1 MWGPGTTTAWSLDI
15 VALLGERSAVGP
27 HQNVRT
33 ALMSI
38 HVGFASR
45 RNFLRSATAAQVH
58 ADSTLSVTSQPI
70 VVSHAREL
78 RARVDQALQAGERH
92 LAVDC
97 TALRE
102 AHGRLPWAPIPLAHP
117 RPGKGAGVGFLE
129 PSGAGQAGMRGH

>member
-1 MWGPGTTTAWSLDI
+1 
-15 VALLGERSAVGP
+15 
-27 HQNVRT
+27 
-33 ALMSI
+33 MSI

-58 ADSTLSVTSQPI
+58 ADSTLSVMPQPI

-97 TALRE
+97 TAWRE
-102 AHGRLPWAPIPLAHP
+102 PDVRFLSALIHCAR
-117 RPGKGAGVGFLE
+117 RSREKGAVLDFVNLSGSVRASMRDLHLE
-129 PSGAGQAGMRGH
+129 ERLGLV

>member
-1 MWGPGTTTAWSLDI
+1 
-15 VALLGERSAVGP
+15 
-27 HQNVRT
+27 
-33 ALMSI
+33 MSI

-92 LAVDC
+92 LARS
-97 TALRE
+97 RE
-102 AHGRLPWAPIPLAHP
+102 
-117 RPGKGAGVGFLE
+117 KGAVLDFLNL
-129 PSGAGQAGMRGH
+129 SGSVRASMRDLHLEERLGLV